1 MTNRT
6 DHPSTPFENLRTET
20 ARLILAGFRRDSYAG
35 VFRPVP
41 TRHGGRH
48 VCDLLLDGLG
58 RRLQMKV
65 KGLPSGPESDLV
77 KKPTVA
83 LHGLPVLVRP
93 PRAEL
98 SPLNCTAGAGRQF
111 TASFE
116 MHVATLRLGVVHY
129 LPAPGASNSWV
140 CVLEILRGEG
150 C

>member
-1 MTNRT
+1 MTESRSHPT
-6 DHPSTPFENLRTET
+6 DPFGPLKLQT
-20 ARLILAGFRRDSYAG
+20 AQLILAGFRRDSYAG

-41 TRHGGRH
+41 NRHGGRH
-48 VCDLLLDGLG
+48 VCHLLLDGLG

-65 KGLPSGPESDLV
+65 KGLPSGPESGLV

-98 SPLNCTAGAGRQF
+98 SPLNCTAGAGQQF
-111 TASFE
+111 TASLD

-129 LPAPGASNSWV
+129 LPAPGASNSWI